1 MIKEKIDFKD
11 IVLRGLVTVE
21 LFDAR
26 TGKLQERVQKEN
38 FIALGN
44 QKWWAKLQ
52 RDSIINK
59 MPRVL
64 KNEVQSME
72 NFYDDGYFFN
82 RIVLTD
88 DNSPEEPEKEK
99 IMKGNLIGAVDIRG
113 VATSTHSTA
122 GVLNLNESFI
132 DREKIHI
139 VGDFGTDRGN
149 GTFQSIGFFNNR
161 YEYNE
166 YQNSL
171 YTYLGFTEYFINKGS
186 STANNLVTRIENKL
200 YYIDYNTSSGTNTF
214 YEFDLNNPELG
225 LQEVLV
231 ATGSRPR
238 TGLTNDGEHLWL
250 ARNNHQLIKI
260 NWDGSINTL
269 DTEIPTIRGIYFD
282 KEEDVFYV
290 TSGST
295 ANNPI
300 DEPWNTCMYKVDK
313 NTGEILEIFP
323 YIFRDFDF
331 KVCDRLK
338 DGTFVFFDTQ
348 GKSITFQDFEKQ
360 ILGPVCIMRGLDYS
374 GTQIA
379 NDGEDNFY
387 FISYS
392 SMSDCRIGKIHTSNM
407 CSRVLLPSPQIKT
420 NTQTMK
426 LTYDLYYTDW
436 TKL

>member
-11 IVLRGLVTVE
+11 IALRGLVTVE

-38 FIALGN
+38 FIALGS

-59 MPRVL
+59 MPTVL
-64 KNEVQSME
+64 KNEVQGME
-72 NFYDDGYFFN
+72 NFHDSEYFFN

-113 VATSTHSTA
+113 VATSTHPTA

-149 GTFQSIGFFNNR
+149 GTFQSIGFVNYR
-161 YEYNE
+161 YEYDKYYN
-166 YQNSL
+166 NL
-171 YTYLGFTEYFINKGS
+171 YTYLGFAECFANKGS
-186 STANNLVTRIENKL
+186 GYDNNLITRIENKL
-200 YYIDYNTSSGTNTF
+200 YYINYSTSSGTNTF

-260 NWDGSINTL
+260 NWDGSVNTL

-323 YIFRDFDF
+323 YIFRNSDF

-338 DGTFVFFDTQ
+338 DGTFVFFDT
-348 GKSITFQDFEKQ
+348 IDNYIIFQDFEKQ
-360 ILGPVCIMRGLDYS
+360 ILGPVCVMLGVRLT
-374 GTQIA
+374 TQIV

-387 FISYS
+387 FINYS
-392 SMSDCRIGKIHTSNM
+392 NMSNYRIGKIHTSNM

>member
-52 RDSIINK
+52 RDSIIDK
-59 MPRVL
+59 MPTVL
-64 KNEVQSME
+64 KDEVQGME
-72 NFYDDGYFFN
+72 DFHDGKYFFN

-113 VATSTHSTA
+113 VATSTHPTA

-149 GTFQSIGFFNNR
+149 GTFQSIGFVNNAD
-161 YEYNE
+161 EYNV
-166 YQNSL
+166 YQDNL
-171 YTYLGFTEYFINKGS
+171 YTYLGFAEYFVDKDSGYN
-186 STANNLVTRIENKL
+186 NNLITRIENKL
-200 YYIDYNTSSGTNTF
+200 YYINYSISSDINRF

-231 ATGSRPR
+231 ATGSRPS

-269 DTEIPTIRGIYFD
+269 DTEIPTIQGIYFD

-295 ANNPI
+295 VNNPI

-313 NTGEILEIFP
+313 DTGEILEIFP
-323 YIFRDFDF
+323 YIFRDFDL

-338 DGTFVFFDTQ
+338 DGTFVFFNTQ
-348 GKSITFQDFEKQ
+348 SSSIALQDFEKQ
-360 ILGPVCIMRGLDYS
+360 ISGPVCRTTGANFHT
-374 GTQIA
+374 TQIV

-387 FISYS
+387 FISYYD
-392 SMSDCRIGKIHTSNM
+392 MSDYRIGKIHTSIM